1 MPRSFKLPFAADT
14 KTTVRAIL
22 GVLLLANVGMAF
34 LILFPPG
41 GSADQLE
48 QQLISLESRIRTDQ
62 ARLNRTRALVQ
73 RIEKGREEG
82 DQFLD
87 QYFLGQ
93 RVAYSAILAELNT
106 TAKQAR
112 IKPKEAAFQLEPV
125 EGSDRL
131 SMMTITANFEGTYA
145 DLMTFVRFLDKSERF
160 MIIETLQAAP
170 QQNSQVLDV
179 RMKLDTFVRDDSSA
193 LLPVGDPR

>member
-87 QYFLGQ
+87 
-93 RVAYSAILAELNT
+93 
-106 TAKQAR
+106 
-112 IKPKEAAFQLEPV
+112 
-125 EGSDRL
+125 
-131 SMMTITANFEGTYA
+131 
-145 DLMTFVRFLDKSERF
+145 
-160 MIIETLQAAP
+160 
-170 QQNSQVLDV
+170 
-179 RMKLDTFVRDDSSA
+179 
-193 LLPVGDPR
+193 